1 MERVMSKT
9 EVLEKTIE
17 VLGTIELP
25 VYQAS
30 LIATIQGAIKNLSVV
45 LQMIDEE
52 EKTKKEEKAVK
63 DGAE

>member
-52 EKTKKEEKAVK
+52 EKNKKEEKAVK

>member
-52 EKTKKEEKAVK
+52 EKTQKKEEAVK